1 MIMETDTKQIPSD
14 AIAALEQG
22 NKIEAIKIVRLA
34 NRLGLKESKDL
45 VEEYLRT
52 DPGLEQRF
60 KTKQSENNHMGKFFI
75 LFIVFGIA
83 AYLIFTGKLF

>member
-1 MIMETDTKQIPSD
+1 METDKIEIPSG

-22 NKIEAIKIVRLA
+22 NKIEAIKLTRVA
-34 NRLGLKESKDL
+34 KGLGLKESKDL

-60 KTKQSENNHMGKFFI
+60 KAKQSESNWSEKFIFF
-75 LFIVFGIA
+75 LIVLGII
-83 AYLIFTGKLF
+83 AYLIFSKRS